1 MPSSY
6 TEELAEW
13 VKKRE
18 AAKPKR
24 QDKNWVAFLAVSND
38 VKAAI
43 VAGYSLTTIWEHLH
57 ETGKIQVRYETFAKY
72 VRRHIKSRTST
83 DQIDQGGANQQ
94 HQKR

>member
-24 QDKNWVAFLAVSND
+24 QDKNWVASNSRR
-38 VKAAI
+38 I
-43 VAGYSLTTIWEHLH
+43 NSYIN
-57 ETGKIQVRYETFAKY
+57 QYFAM
-72 VRRHIKSRTST
+72 T
-83 DQIDQGGANQQ
+83 Q
-94 HQKR
+94 